1 MQQAYATRF
10 GISKAEAK
18 YFFEEHVSTSNTYSE
33 KDDSIDILYNDGTV
47 RNIAEASEMLNLQ
60 TLTYKPKKQYLFY
73 YQ

>member
-1 MQQAYATRF
+1 MRQLHITQE
-10 GISKAEAK
+10 EAGSLFV
-18 YFFEEHVSTSNTYSE
+18 YHSSVTNTYSE